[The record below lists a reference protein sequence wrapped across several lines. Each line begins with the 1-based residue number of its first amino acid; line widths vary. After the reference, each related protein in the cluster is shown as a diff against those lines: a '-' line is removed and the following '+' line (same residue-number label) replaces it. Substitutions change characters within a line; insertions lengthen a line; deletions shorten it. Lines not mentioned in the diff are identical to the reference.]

1 MAIER
6 DAGPG
11 GIIGPQLP
19 EVQPDEVLVEGL
31 PQDPG
36 VFEFDD
42 GSAIIGEYA
51 EEEEIPQISHDSNLA
66 EFMDSSDLG
75 KISSDLTGEIDDDI
89 SSRQDWQD
97 TYKRG
102 LEFLG
107 MQYEDR
113 AEPFEGSSG
122 VIHPLLAESVT
133 QFQAQAYREMLPASG
148 PVRTQV
154 VGAQSEQLIK

>member
-1 MAIER
+1 MAIEK
-6 DAGPG
+6 DSGPG
-11 GIIGPQLP
+11 GLIGPQIP
-19 EVQPDEVLVEGL
+19 EVQPDEVLVEEL

-51 EEEEIPQISHDSNLA
+51 EEQEIPQISHDSNLA
-66 EFMDSSDLG
+66 EFMDDSDLG
-75 KISSDLTGEIDDDI
+75 KISSDLTGDIDDDI

-113 AEPFEGSSG
+113 AVHLRDHLALF
-122 VIHPLLAESVT
+122 IHCWQKALRS
-133 QFQAQAYREMLPASG
+133 FRRKRI
-148 PVRTQV
+148 VRCCLQV
-154 VGAQSEQLIK
+154 GL